1 MYDYFFM
8 AGYRYAP
15 NMEEEASRWVYAA
28 AGLSL
33 LLYQILD
40 VADGKQAQK
49 TGNSSWLGLLFDYDC
64 DALNVVISACTFAS
78 TIRLEATYWV
88 FSVLL

>member
-1 MYDYFFM
+1 
-8 AGYRYAP
+8 
-15 NMEEEASRWVYAA
+15 MEEEASRWVYAT

-49 TGNSSWLGLLFDYDC
+49 TGNSSWLGLFPGF
-64 DALNVVISACTFAS
+64 AKFAS
-78 TIRLEATYWV
+78 I
-88 FSVLL
+88 